1 MELILRGEKEEK
13 FIIDK
18 KTANLIKDIIRKE
31 KQQKSIKFMLDNKGK
46 LKDLDI
52 EEKDIYMQGDEWNYF
67 LIAV

>member
-1 MELILRGEKEEK
+1 MELILRGDKEEK

-18 KTANLIKDIIRKE
+18 KTANLIKEIIRKE

-52 EEKDIYMQGDEWNYF
+52 EEKDIYMQGDE
-67 LIAV
+67 

>member
-31 KQQKSIKFMLDNKGK
+31 KQQKSIRFMLDNKGK
-46 LKDLDI
+46 LKDLDV
-52 EEKDIYMQGDEWNYF
+52 EEKDIYMQGDE
-67 LIAV
+67 